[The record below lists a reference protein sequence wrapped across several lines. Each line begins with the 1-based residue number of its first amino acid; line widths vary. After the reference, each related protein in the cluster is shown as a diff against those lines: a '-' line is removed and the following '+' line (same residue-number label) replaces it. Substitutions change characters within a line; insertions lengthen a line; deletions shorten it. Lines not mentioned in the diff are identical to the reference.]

1 MEKPKLKLRLQIQSE
16 VVDLHKG
23 AVWCAVNRT
32 VVVNQRLSL
41 FSLRMKMMFVLP
53 GCEDTNE
60 RNTQV
65 RRRSSPSRCYQRR
78 LFPTFV
84 NEELSR
90 VEAGPDG
97 RRRV

>member
-1 MEKPKLKLRLQIQSE
+1 
-16 VVDLHKG
+16 
-23 AVWCAVNRT
+23 
-32 VVVNQRLSL
+32 
-41 FSLRMKMMFVLP
+41 MFVLP

-65 RRRSSPSRCYQRR
+65 RRRWSPSRCYQRR

-90 VEAGPDG
+90 VEGGPDG
-97 RRRV
+97 RRRVWNVSLQKLKGILLWMPLRPVNGVTVGWRECD